1 MRDQLGN
8 VPWHR
13 RKAGAVL
20 AACLIGPLGLSGTA
34 STPSDTEWP
43 DYLGSADS
51 SSYSPLRQINR
62 SNVDQLEIAWTYQAG
77 PNDRLRFNPIV
88 VDGTMYVL
96 GKGRSIVA
104 LDAASGQELWTYE
117 HDPLFQRDV
126 TDRGINF
133 WQSRDGSERRLLF
146 AAGAYLQAID
156 ARTGK
161 LITSFG
167 DNGKVDLREGLA
179 RDPSSIIE
187 FGFGSLG
194 WTSPGRVFED
204 LLIVGSRT
212 GEAYNSPPGDIR
224 AYDVVSGKL
233 VWSFHTVPRPGELGY
248 DTYPEGAHEYVGGN
262 NTWGDIS
269 LDEARGIVYVP
280 TGSPTYDFYGGDRK
294 GSNLFGNCLL
304 ALDART
310 GKRLWHYQVVHHDLW
325 DYDNTAPP
333 QLVTVA
339 HQGKKVDV
347 VAMAGKTGFL
357 YVFDRVTG
365 KPLWP
370 IEERKVPASDVPGEE
385 SWPTQPF
392 PTAPPPFA
400 RQSFTVRDISPHL
413 DSAERAKWTDM
424 VGGSVNKGLFTPPA
438 LQNTMQIPGNAGGAN
453 WGSTAADPTQGVVYV
468 LSKDEPTMLK
478 LERRPP
484 RRQRIPDGPPEQ
496 IGRIVYEQTCQA
508 CHGSELRG
516 VPPEIPSLVGVTTRL
531 DSHTIKRTVVL
542 GTGRMPP
549 SKLGDRELTGLVAY
563 LSDPATARAAAA
575 EFDATLDSGAS
586 PEQPDEATGPRR
598 FWSDYGYMR
607 PEIGPAP
614 IAPPWST
621 MTAYDLNQGTI
632 KWQVPIGEVP
642 ELVEK
647 GIENTGSGSPRGAVV
662 TAGGLIFSGT
672 PDGTFRAFDKETGE
686 ELWTKKLPLNP
697 LGVAATY
704 DAGGRQFIVISASPV
719 QQDDESATPEA
730 ADATQAASAAPAKT
744 PEAKEDEAQAAYF
757 AFALPNRSNTTR
769 Q

>member
-1 MRDQLGN
+1 MRDQRDNL
-8 VPWHR
+8 PRHR
-13 RKAGAVL
+13 RNARAVL
-20 AACLIGPLGLSGTA
+20 VACLLGPLGLSGTA
-34 STPSDTEWP
+34 STQSDAEWP
-43 DYLGSADS
+43 AYLGAPSS
-51 SSYSPLRQINR
+51 SSYSPLTQINR
-62 SNVDQLEIAWTYQAG
+62 SNVDQLEIAWTYRPG
-77 PNDRLRFNPIV
+77 PNDRLRFNPLV

-104 LDAASGQELWTYE
+104 LNAATGEEIWTYE

-133 WQSRDGSERRLLF
+133 WQSPDGSERRLLF

-156 ARTGK
+156 ARTGT

-167 DNGKVDLREGLA
+167 QNGKVDLREGLG

-194 WTSPGRVFED
+194 WNSPGRVFEN

-224 AYDVVSGKL
+224 AYNVVSGKL

-262 NTWGDIS
+262 NAWGDIS

-294 GSNLFGNCLL
+294 GSNLFGDCLL

-310 GKRLWHYQVVHHDLW
+310 GKRLWHYQMVHHDLW

-333 QLVTVA
+333 QLVTVT
-339 HQGKKVDV
+339 HQGKTVDV
-347 VAMAGKTGFL
+347 VAVAGKTGFL

-365 KPLWP
+365 EPVWP
-370 IEERKVPASDVPGEE
+370 IEERKVPASDVPGEA

-413 DSAERAKWTDM
+413 DPAERAKWTEM
-424 VGGSVNKGLFTPPA
+424 VRDSVNQGLFTPPA
-438 LQNTMQIPGNAGGAN
+438 LQNTMQMPGNAGGAN

-484 RRQRIPDGPPEQ
+484 RRQRLPDGPPEQ

-508 CHGSELRG
+508 CHGAELRG
-516 VPPEIPSLVGVTTRL
+516 VPPEIPSLIGVTTRL
-531 DSHTIKRTVVL
+531 DSHTIKRTVRI

-549 SKLGDRELTGLVAY
+549 SELGDRALTGLIAY
-563 LSDPATARAAAA
+563 LADPASAQAGAD
-575 EFDATLDSGAS
+575 EFDAALDSRDNL
-586 PEQPDEATGPRR
+586 EQADEATGPLR

-607 PEIGPAP
+607 PTIGPAP

-621 MTAYDLNQGTI
+621 MTAYDLNKGTI

-642 ELVEK
+642 ELGEK
-647 GIENTGSGSPRGAVV
+647 GFENTGSGSPRGAVV

-672 PDGTFRAFDKETGE
+672 PDSTFRAFDKDTGE

-697 LGVAATY
+697 LGVAATFEV
-704 DAGGRQFIVISASPV
+704 DGRQFVVISASPMPER
-719 QQDDESATPEA
+719 DEPDTPEGKPATEA
-730 ADATQAASAAPAKT
+730 AGAAGAKAPDAV
-744 PEAKEDEAQAAYF
+744 EDQAQAAYF
-757 AFALPNRSNTTR
+757 AFALPQRSRTTS